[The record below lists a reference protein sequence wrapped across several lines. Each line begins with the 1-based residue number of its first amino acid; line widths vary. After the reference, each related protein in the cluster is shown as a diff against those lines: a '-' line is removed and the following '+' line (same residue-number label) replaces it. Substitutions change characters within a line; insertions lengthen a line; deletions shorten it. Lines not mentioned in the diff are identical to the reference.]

1 MSSETSTR
9 PSQIFVL
16 LSMAAATVAVMLAD
30 HTHPVALLL
39 LSAAVLACGWAAYV
53 FHEALFALVGPPQQ
67 AEAPTVDRRG
77 LLEWDKQRV
86 LHAIKELEF
95 DHKMGKINAKD
106 FQELAAPLRLRAVT
120 LMEDLDRIA
129 AAKAP
134 APSTPGGC
142 PACGTVNDPDA
153 KFCKSC
159 GARQ

>member
-9 PSQIFVL
+9 PGQIFMV
-16 LSMAAATVAVMLAD
+16 LSMAAATVAVMLSG

-39 LSAAVLACGWAAYV
+39 LSAGVLACGWAAYF
-53 FHEALFALVGPPQQ
+53 FHEALFALVGPRQK
-67 AEAPTVDRRG
+67 AEVVATDRRD
-77 LLEWDKQRV
+77 LLQWDKQRV

-106 FQELAAPLRLRAVT
+106 FQELSAPLRLRAVT
-120 LMEDLDRIA
+120 LMEDLDRMA
-129 AAKAP
+129 AAATP
-134 APSTPGGC
+134 APKAVEGC
-142 PACGTVNDPDA
+142 PACGTMNDPDA